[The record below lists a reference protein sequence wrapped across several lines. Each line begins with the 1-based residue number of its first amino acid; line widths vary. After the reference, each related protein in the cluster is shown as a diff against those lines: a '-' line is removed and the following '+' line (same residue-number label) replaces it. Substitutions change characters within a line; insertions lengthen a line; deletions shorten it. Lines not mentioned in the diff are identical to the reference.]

1 MNNGLQLHLNV
12 NFFFLFGAGS
22 FYPLSVSE
30 KTAYA
35 PPSSSSLG
43 GRGLKISEVF
53 PEGGGVRNFYFGGG
67 GRVILLGG

>member
-1 MNNGLQLHLNV
+1 MR
-12 NFFFLFGAGS
+12 
-22 FYPLSVSE
+22 
-30 KTAYA
+30 

-67 GRVILLGG
+67 GGRVILLGG